1 MIFRQ
6 INVNC
11 VFIKELCIEMLI
23 SADTAKRAVIQLQ
36 FHQIQ
41 WPTINVEILQ
51 YYVPILHNRVHFY

>member
-1 MIFRQ
+1 M
-6 INVNC
+6 
-11 VFIKELCIEMLI
+11 FIKELCIEMLI
-23 SADTAKRAVIQLQ
+23 SADTAKCAMIQLQ